1 MGGFIARTIP
11 DQDPQPD
18 RNEAAQTIGIN
29 EDALTRPTVEY
40 DGNEGAN
47 DAEGQQGDSQHH
59 GYRPRVRLLLGGEQ
73 NVGSHPDLKG
83 AVSRLGSYTSP
94 ENLPEVAASP
104 QVAQVLPEHMV
115 SFGLASID
123 PKG

>member
-1 MGGFIARTIP
+1 VGGFIASDIT
-11 DQDPQPD
+11 DEGTQPD
-18 RNEAAQTIGIN
+18 RKEAAQSIGID
-29 EDALTRPTVEY
+29 EDALTRPAVEY

-59 GYRPRVRLLLGGEQ
+59 GDRPRVRLLLGGQQ

-83 AVSRLGSYTSP
+83 AVSRLGSYTNP
-94 ENLPEVAASP
+94 ENPPEVVASP
-104 QVAQVLPEHMV
+104 QVAQILPEHMV